1 MSQQKVVPPSPVIPP
16 LNQSGLMTNEFML
29 WTQAVTRYI
38 PIVGDGSPEGVID
51 APQYSSYIDATGTT
65 GSIKWIKMQPSVAG
79 DTKQGWVLE

>member
-1 MSQQKVVPPSPVIPP
+1 MSQQKVVAPSPVQPP
-16 LNQSGLMTNEFML
+16 IAPNGLMTIEYML

-65 GSIKWIKMQPSVAG
+65 GSIKWIKMLTSVAG